1 MRYILMLIAILKTSS
16 RVSRKLL
23 LKLFSNTFGTKTLS
37 PNHYFISWGTR
48 AKVDSCG
55 QQKNKMA
62 DHRLPK
68 LEISHIKNLPY
79 KVLQNL
85 VIISLTTKLKI
96 KFTYLEFALC
106 LSLVCI
112 LGTIGGVL
120 EGFFAIVLKT
130 WKNIW
135 KLPHAMQHNFRN
147 TNKINLKVCM
157 HVHE

>member
-79 KVLQNL
+79 KEVLQNL
-85 VIISLTTKLKI
+85 VKISLTTKLKI
-96 KFTYLEFALC
+96 KFTYFEFALC
-106 LSLVCI
+106 LSFVCI
-112 LGTIGGVL
+112 LGMIGGVL
-120 EGFFAIVLKT
+120 KGFCAIVLP
-130 WKNIW
+130 
-135 KLPHAMQHNFRN
+135 LY
-147 TNKINLKVCM
+147 
-157 HVHE
+157 